1 MHVKD
6 NDAVTNYLTALTT
19 GGQTAAI
26 VHDINMGN
34 NSRVTVIR
42 TLPDGKY
49 FGCLITDS
57 PNENDNT
64 FKGELVL
71 DTSQ

>member
-6 NDAVTNYLTALTT
+6 NDAVTNYVTALTT

-26 VHDINMGN
+26 VYDRAVGDND
-34 NSRVTVIR
+34 RVTVIH
-42 TLPDGKY
+42 TTPDGKY
-49 FGCLITDS
+49 FGCFIIDS

>member
-6 NDAVTNYLTALTT
+6 NDAVTNYLTALTQ
-19 GGQTAAI
+19 GGQVAHVVYDRALGDNDRFTI
-26 VHDINMGN
+26 IQ
-34 NSRVTVIR
+34 
-42 TLPDGKY
+42 TLADGKY
-49 FGCLITDS
+49 FGCFIIDS

-71 DTSQ
+71 DSSQ

>member
-19 GGQTAAI
+19 GGQVASVVYDRGLGT
-26 VHDINMGN
+26 HDRFTLIQ
-34 NSRVTVIR
+34 

-49 FGCLITDS
+49 FGVFIKDS
-57 PNENDNT
+57 INENDNT

>member
-19 GGQTAAI
+19 GGQTASI
-26 VHDINMGN
+26 VYDRGYGDHDRLVLIG
-34 NSRVTVIR
+34 
-42 TLPDGKY
+42 TLPDGKFY
-49 FGCLITDS
+49 GCFIKDS